1 MVFFNDNLS
10 DTILL
15 CVNSVT
21 LLGPWGHF
29 RTMKILGAAIGV
41 LTVCTASTV
50 SALTLNETIRYTL
63 ETNPEVL
70 AARHEYLA
78 RDQEV
83 DVAKAGYRPTLDV
96 AAGIGRQT
104 IESQSTGG
112 DEVTLTR
119 HESSVSATQMVFDG
133 FATSEEVNRQQAR
146 RNSSFF
152 KSSEVEE
159 NTALRASEVYL
170 NLLRQNEL
178 LDLARETLYEHQNI
192 HDQMVLRNKSGVGSK
207 ADLDQISARLALAN
221 SNMISAQSNLLDS
234 QTNFYRVTGMRPQ
247 LNTVETPKITPSI
260 PASLE
265 AAETLALTQHPTLK
279 SALADVESA
288 VAQYEATESVFWP
301 NLRIEADKRWDED
314 IDGVVGESEDLVVAL
329 RMRYN
334 LYNGGGDKSR
344 RKQTAHLIEQ
354 ARDIRNNTKRQVV
367 ESLRLSWSAHQTINE
382 QLKYLEM
389 HVRASLA
396 TKSAYQKQF
405 NIGRRTLLDLLNTEN
420 EVVDSKRTL
429 INATY
434 DQLFA
439 QYRIFNSMGQ
449 LLKEL
454 NGEQP

>member
-1 MVFFNDNLS
+1 MAPAF
-10 DTILL
+10 
-15 CVNSVT
+15 
-21 LLGPWGHF
+21 
-29 RTMKILGAAIGV
+29 
-41 LTVCTASTV
+41 
-50 SALTLNETIRYTL
+50 ALTLNETVRHTL
-63 ETNPEVL
+63 ETNPEVM
-70 AARHEYLA
+70 AARHEHLA
-78 RDQEV
+78 RTEEV
-83 DVAKAGYRPTLDV
+83 DIAKSGYLPSLDV

-104 IESQSTGG
+104 LDAQSTGG
-112 DEVTLTR
+112 EEKTLTR
-119 HESSVSATQMVFDG
+119 HESSIAARQMVFDG
-133 FATSEEVNRQQAR
+133 YATSEEVNRQLAR
-146 RNSSFF
+146 MNSALY
-152 KSSEVEE
+152 KAAEVEE
-159 NTALRASEVYL
+159 NTALRSAEVYL

-221 SNMISAQSNLLDS
+221 SNMISAQSNLLDA
-234 QTNFYRVTGMRPQ
+234 QTNFFRVTGLQPQ
-247 LNTVETPKITPSI
+247 IDDIEKPTIKQPI

-265 AAETLALTQHPTLK
+265 LAEELAIGQHPTLK
-279 SALADVESA
+279 SALADVDSA

-301 NLRIEADKRWDED
+301 NLQIEADKRWDED
-314 IDGVVGESEDLVVAL
+314 IDGVEGDSEDLVVAL

-344 RKQTAHLIEQ
+344 RRQTAHLLEQ
-354 ARDIRNNTKRQVV
+354 ARDIRNNTQRQVS
-367 ESLRLSWSAHQTINE
+367 ESLRLSWSAHQTINS

-429 INATY
+429 INAVY

-449 LLKEL
+449 LLVEL
-454 NGEQP
+454 DGSQP

>member
-1 MVFFNDNLS
+1 
-10 DTILL
+10 
-15 CVNSVT
+15 
-21 LLGPWGHF
+21 
-29 RTMKILGAAIGV
+29 MKKLGAVVALLAGAFV
-41 LTVCTASTV
+41 APAF
-50 SALTLNETIRYTL
+50 ALTLNETVRHTL
-63 ETNPEVL
+63 ETNPEVM
-70 AARHEYLA
+70 AARHEHLA
-78 RDQEV
+78 RTEEV
-83 DVAKAGYRPTLDV
+83 DIAKSGYLPSLDV

-104 IESQSTGG
+104 LDAQSTGG
-112 DEVTLTR
+112 EEKTLTR
-119 HESSVSATQMVFDG
+119 HESSIAARQMVFDG
-133 FATSEEVNRQQAR
+133 YATSEEVNRQLAR
-146 RNSSFF
+146 MNSALY
-152 KSSEVEE
+152 KAAEVEE
-159 NTALRASEVYL
+159 NTALRSAEVYL

-221 SNMISAQSNLLDS
+221 SNMISAQSNLLDA
-234 QTNFYRVTGMRPQ
+234 QTNFFRVTGLQPQ
-247 LNTVETPKITPSI
+247 IDDIEKPTIKQPI

-265 AAETLALTQHPTLK
+265 LAEELAIGQHPTLK
-279 SALADVESA
+279 SALADVDSA

-301 NLRIEADKRWDED
+301 NLQIEADKRWDED
-314 IDGVVGESEDLVVAL
+314 IDGVEGDSEDLVVAL

-344 RKQTAHLIEQ
+344 RRQTAHLLEQ
-354 ARDIRNNTKRQVV
+354 ARDIRNNTQRQVS
-367 ESLRLSWSAHQTINE
+367 ESLRLSWSAHQTINS

-429 INATY
+429 INAVY

-449 LLKEL
+449 LLVEL
-454 NGEQP
+454 DGSQP

>member
-1 MVFFNDNLS
+1 MN
-10 DTILL
+10 
-15 CVNSVT
+15 
-21 LLGPWGHF
+21 
-29 RTMKILGAAIGV
+29 ILGIAVGA
-41 LTVCTASTV
+41 LTMCAVSTA
-50 SALTLNETIRYTL
+50 SALTLNDAIRYTL
-63 ETNPEVL
+63 ETNPEIL
-70 AARHEYLA
+70 AARNEHLA
-78 RDQEV
+78 RNQEV
-83 DVAKAGYRPTLDV
+83 DVAKAGYRPTLDI

-112 DEVTLTR
+112 EEVTLTR
-119 HESSVSATQMVFDG
+119 HESSVAARQMVFDG

-146 RNSSFF
+146 ADSALY
-152 KSSEVEE
+152 KASEIEE
-159 NTALRASEVYL
+159 NTALRAADVYL
-170 NLLRQNEL
+170 NILRQNEL

-234 QTNFYRVTGMRPQ
+234 QTNFYRVTGLQPQ
-247 LNTVETPKITPSI
+247 INQVEVPKHIQSM
-260 PASLE
+260 PASVE
-265 AAETLALTQHPTLK
+265 SAEELALEQHPTLK
-279 SALADVESA
+279 SANADVESA

-301 NLRIEADKRWDED
+301 NLQIEADKRWDED

-334 LYNGGGDKSR
+334 LYNGGGDRSR

-354 ARDIRNNTKRQVV
+354 AKDIRNNTRRQVT
-367 ESLRLSWSAHQTINE
+367 ESLRLSWSAHQTIE
-382 QLKYLEM
+382 DQLKYLEM

-449 LLKEL
+449 LLREL

>member
-1 MVFFNDNLS
+1 M
-10 DTILL
+10 I
-15 CVNSVT
+15 
-21 LLGPWGHF
+21 P
-29 RTMKILGAAIGV
+29 
-41 LTVCTASTV
+41 ASG
-50 SALTLNETIRYTL
+50 LTLNETVKHTL
-63 ETNPEVL
+63 ETNPEVM
-70 AARHEYLA
+70 AARHEHLA
-78 RDQEV
+78 RTEEV
-83 DVAKAGYRPTLDV
+83 DIAKSGYLPSLDV

-104 IESQSTGG
+104 LDAQSTGG
-112 DEVTLTR
+112 EEKTLTR
-119 HESSVSATQMVFDG
+119 HESSIAARQMVFDG
-133 FATSEEVNRQQAR
+133 YATSEEVNRQLAR
-146 RNSSFF
+146 MNSALY
-152 KSSEVEE
+152 KAVEVEE
-159 NTALRASEVYL
+159 NTALRSAEVYL

-221 SNMISAQSNLLDS
+221 SNMISAQSNLLDA
-234 QTNFYRVTGMRPQ
+234 QTNFYRVTGLQPQ
-247 LNTVETPKITPSI
+247 INDIEKPSI
-260 PASLE
+260 VQTMPASLE
-265 AAETLALTQHPTLK
+265 LAEELALGQHPTLK
-279 SALADVESA
+279 SALADVDSA

-301 NLRIEADKRWDED
+301 NLQIEADKRWDED
-314 IDGVVGESEDLVVAL
+314 IDGVEGDSEDLVVAL

-344 RKQTAHLIEQ
+344 RRQTAHLLEQ
-354 ARDIRNNTKRQVV
+354 ARDIRNNTQRQVS
-367 ESLRLSWSAHQTINE
+367 ESLRLSWSAHQTINS

-449 LLKEL
+449 LLLEL
-454 NGEQP
+454 NGSKP

>member
-1 MVFFNDNLS
+1 MCAVS
-10 DTILL
+10 
-15 CVNSVT
+15 
-21 LLGPWGHF
+21 
-29 RTMKILGAAIGV
+29 
-41 LTVCTASTV
+41 TA
-50 SALTLNETIRYTL
+50 SALTLNDAIRYTL
-63 ETNPEVL
+63 ETNPEIL
-70 AARHEYLA
+70 AARNEHLA
-78 RDQEV
+78 RSQEV

-119 HESSVSATQMVFDG
+119 HESSVAARQMVFDG

-146 RNSSFF
+146 ADSALY
-152 KSSEVEE
+152 KASEIEE
-159 NTALRASEVYL
+159 NTALRAADVYL
-170 NLLRQNEL
+170 NILRQNEL

-234 QTNFYRVTGMRPQ
+234 QTNFYRVTGLQPQ
-247 LNTVETPKITPSI
+247 INQVEVPKHIQSM
-260 PASLE
+260 PASVE
-265 AAETLALTQHPTLK
+265 SAEELALEQHPTLK
-279 SALADVESA
+279 SANADVESA

-301 NLRIEADKRWDED
+301 NLQIEADKRWDED

-334 LYNGGGDKSR
+334 LYNGGGDRSR

-354 ARDIRNNTKRQVV
+354 AKDIRNNTRRQVT
-367 ESLRLSWSAHQTINE
+367 ESLRLSWSAHQTIE
-382 QLKYLEM
+382 DQLKYLEM

-449 LLKEL
+449 LLREL

>member
-1 MVFFNDNLS
+1 
-10 DTILL
+10 
-15 CVNSVT
+15 
-21 LLGPWGHF
+21 
-29 RTMKILGAAIGV
+29 MKILAIAVGA
-41 LTVCTASTV
+41 LTVCAVSTA
-50 SALTLNETIRYTL
+50 SALTLNEAIRYTL
-63 ETNPEVL
+63 ETNPEVM
-70 AARHEYLA
+70 AARNEHLA
-78 RDQEV
+78 RSQEV
-83 DVAKAGYRPTLDV
+83 DVAKAGYRPTLDI

-112 DEVTLTR
+112 EEVTLTR
-119 HESSVSATQMVFDG
+119 HESSVAARQMVFDG

-146 RNSSFF
+146 ANSALY
-152 KSSEVEE
+152 KAGEIEE
-159 NTALRASEVYL
+159 NTVLRAADVYL
-170 NLLRQNEL
+170 NILRQNEL

-234 QTNFYRVTGMRPQ
+234 QTNFYRVTGLQPQ
-247 LNTVETPKITPSI
+247 INQVEVPKHIQTM
-260 PASLE
+260 PASVE
-265 AAETLALTQHPTLK
+265 SAEELALEQHPTLK
-279 SALADVESA
+279 SANADVESA
-288 VAQYEATESVFWP
+288 VAQYEAAESVFWP
-301 NLRIEADKRWDED
+301 NLHIEADKRWDED

-354 ARDIRNNTKRQVV
+354 AKDIRNNTQRQVI
-367 ESLRLSWSAHQTINE
+367 ESLRLSWSAHQTIDD

-449 LLKEL
+449 LRREL
-454 NGEQP
+454 SGEQP

>member
-1 MVFFNDNLS
+1 VAPAF
-10 DTILL
+10 
-15 CVNSVT
+15 
-21 LLGPWGHF
+21 
-29 RTMKILGAAIGV
+29 
-41 LTVCTASTV
+41 
-50 SALTLNETIRYTL
+50 ALTLNETVRHTL
-63 ETNPEVL
+63 ETNPEVM
-70 AARHEYLA
+70 AARHEHLA
-78 RDQEV
+78 RTEEV
-83 DVAKAGYRPTLDV
+83 DIAKSGYLPSLDV

-104 IESQSTGG
+104 LDAQSTGG
-112 DEVTLTR
+112 EEKTLTR
-119 HESSVSATQMVFDG
+119 HESSIAARQMVFDG
-133 FATSEEVNRQQAR
+133 YATSEEVNRQLAR
-146 RNSSFF
+146 MNSALY
-152 KSSEVEE
+152 KAAEVEE
-159 NTALRASEVYL
+159 NTALRSAEVYL

-221 SNMISAQSNLLDS
+221 SNMISAQSNLLDA
-234 QTNFYRVTGMRPQ
+234 QTNFFRVTGLQPQ
-247 LNTVETPKITPSI
+247 IDDIEKPTIKQPI

-265 AAETLALTQHPTLK
+265 LAEELAIGQHPTLK
-279 SALADVESA
+279 SALADVDSA

-301 NLRIEADKRWDED
+301 NLQIEADKRWDED
-314 IDGVVGESEDLVVAL
+314 IDGVEGDSEDLVVAL

-344 RKQTAHLIEQ
+344 RRQTAHLLEQ
-354 ARDIRNNTKRQVV
+354 ARDIRNNTQRQVS
-367 ESLRLSWSAHQTINE
+367 ESLRLSWSAHQTINS

-429 INATY
+429 INAVY

-449 LLKEL
+449 LLVEL
-454 NGEQP
+454 DGSQP

>member
-1 MVFFNDNLS
+1 MCAVS
-10 DTILL
+10 
-15 CVNSVT
+15 
-21 LLGPWGHF
+21 
-29 RTMKILGAAIGV
+29 
-41 LTVCTASTV
+41 TA
-50 SALTLNETIRYTL
+50 SALTLNDAIRYTL
-63 ETNPEVL
+63 ETNPEIL
-70 AARHEYLA
+70 AAKNEHLA
-78 RDQEV
+78 RSQEV

-112 DEVTLTR
+112 EEVTLTR
-119 HESSVSATQMVFDG
+119 HESSVAARQMVFDG

-146 RNSSFF
+146 ADSALY
-152 KSSEVEE
+152 KASEIEE
-159 NTALRASEVYL
+159 NTALRAADVYL
-170 NLLRQNEL
+170 NILRQNEL

-234 QTNFYRVTGMRPQ
+234 QTNFYRVTGLQPQ
-247 LNTVETPKITPSI
+247 INQVEVPKHIQSM
-260 PASLE
+260 PASVE
-265 AAETLALTQHPTLK
+265 SAEELALEQHPTLK
-279 SALADVESA
+279 SANADVESA

-301 NLRIEADKRWDED
+301 NLQIEADKRWDED

-354 ARDIRNNTKRQVV
+354 AKDIRNNTRRQVT
-367 ESLRLSWSAHQTINE
+367 ESLRLSWSAHQTIE
-382 QLKYLEM
+382 DQLKYLEM

-449 LLKEL
+449 LLREL

>member
-1 MVFFNDNLS
+1 MCAVS
-10 DTILL
+10 
-15 CVNSVT
+15 
-21 LLGPWGHF
+21 
-29 RTMKILGAAIGV
+29 
-41 LTVCTASTV
+41 TA
-50 SALTLNETIRYTL
+50 SALTLNDAIRYTL
-63 ETNPEVL
+63 ETNPEIL
-70 AARHEYLA
+70 AAKNEHLA
-78 RDQEV
+78 RSQEV
-83 DVAKAGYRPTLDV
+83 DVAKAGYRPTLDI

-112 DEVTLTR
+112 EEVTLTR
-119 HESSVSATQMVFDG
+119 HESSVAARQMVFDG

-146 RNSSFF
+146 ADSALY
-152 KSSEVEE
+152 KASEIEE
-159 NTALRASEVYL
+159 NTALRAADVYL
-170 NLLRQNEL
+170 NILRQNEL

-234 QTNFYRVTGMRPQ
+234 QTNFYRVTGLQPQ
-247 LNTVETPKITPSI
+247 INQVEVPKHIQSM
-260 PASLE
+260 PASVE
-265 AAETLALTQHPTLK
+265 SAEELALEQHPTLK
-279 SALADVESA
+279 SANADVESA

-301 NLRIEADKRWDED
+301 NLQIEADKRWDED

-334 LYNGGGDKSR
+334 LYNGGGDRSR

-354 ARDIRNNTKRQVV
+354 AKDIRNNTRRQVT
-367 ESLRLSWSAHQTINE
+367 ESLRLSWSAHQTIE
-382 QLKYLEM
+382 DQLKYLEM

-449 LLKEL
+449 LLREL

>member
-1 MVFFNDNLS
+1 
-10 DTILL
+10 
-15 CVNSVT
+15 
-21 LLGPWGHF
+21 
-29 RTMKILGAAIGV
+29 MKILAIAVGA
-41 LTVCTASTV
+41 LTVCAVSTA
-50 SALTLNETIRYTL
+50 SALTLNEAIRYTL
-63 ETNPEVL
+63 ETNPEVM
-70 AARHEYLA
+70 AARNEHLA
-78 RDQEV
+78 RSQEV
-83 DVAKAGYRPTLDV
+83 DVAKAGYRPTLDI

-112 DEVTLTR
+112 EEVTLTR
-119 HESSVSATQMVFDG
+119 HESSVAARQMVFDG

-146 RNSSFF
+146 ANSALY
-152 KSSEVEE
+152 KAGEIEE
-159 NTALRASEVYL
+159 NTVLRAADVYL
-170 NLLRQNEL
+170 NILRQNEL

-234 QTNFYRVTGMRPQ
+234 QTNFYRVTGLQPQ
-247 LNTVETPKITPSI
+247 INQVEVPKHIQMM
-260 PASLE
+260 PASVE
-265 AAETLALTQHPTLK
+265 SAEELALEQHPTLK
-279 SALADVESA
+279 SANADVESA
-288 VAQYEATESVFWP
+288 VAQYEAAESVFWP
-301 NLRIEADKRWDED
+301 NLHIEADKRWDED

-354 ARDIRNNTKRQVV
+354 AKDIRNNTQRQVI
-367 ESLRLSWSAHQTINE
+367 ESLRLSWSAHQTIDD

-449 LLKEL
+449 LRREL
-454 NGEQP
+454 SGEQP

>member
-1 MVFFNDNLS
+1 
-10 DTILL
+10 
-15 CVNSVT
+15 
-21 LLGPWGHF
+21 
-29 RTMKILGAAIGV
+29 MKTLGAVVALLVGSVVIP
-41 LTVCTASTV
+41 ASG
-50 SALTLNETIRYTL
+50 LTLNETVKHTL
-63 ETNPEVL
+63 ETNPEVM
-70 AARHEYLA
+70 AARHEHLA
-78 RDQEV
+78 RTEEV
-83 DVAKAGYRPTLDV
+83 DIAKSGYLPSLDV

-104 IESQSTGG
+104 LDAQSTGG
-112 DEVTLTR
+112 EEKTLTR
-119 HESSVSATQMVFDG
+119 HESSIAARQMVFDG
-133 FATSEEVNRQQAR
+133 YATSEEVNRQLAR
-146 RNSSFF
+146 MNSALY
-152 KSSEVEE
+152 KAVEVEE
-159 NTALRASEVYL
+159 NTALRSAEVYL

-192 HDQMVLRNKSGVGSK
+192 HDQMVLRNKSGVGSR

-221 SNMISAQSNLLDS
+221 SNMISAQSNLLDA
-234 QTNFYRVTGMRPQ
+234 QTNFYRVTGLQPQ
-247 LNTVETPKITPSI
+247 INDIEKPSIAQTI

-265 AAETLALTQHPTLK
+265 LAEELALDQHPTLK
-279 SALADVESA
+279 SALADVDSA

-301 NLRIEADKRWDED
+301 NLQIEADKRWDED
-314 IDGVVGESEDLVVAL
+314 IDGVEGDSEDLVVAL

-344 RKQTAHLIEQ
+344 RRQTAHLLEQ
-354 ARDIRNNTKRQVV
+354 ARDIRNNTQRQVS
-367 ESLRLSWSAHQTINE
+367 ESLRLSWSAHQTINS

-449 LLKEL
+449 LLLEL
-454 NGEQP
+454 NGSKP

>member
-1 MVFFNDNLS
+1 VAPAF
-10 DTILL
+10 
-15 CVNSVT
+15 
-21 LLGPWGHF
+21 
-29 RTMKILGAAIGV
+29 
-41 LTVCTASTV
+41 
-50 SALTLNETIRYTL
+50 ALTLNETVRHTL
-63 ETNPEVL
+63 ETNPEVM
-70 AARHEYLA
+70 AARHEHLA
-78 RDQEV
+78 RTEEV
-83 DVAKAGYRPTLDV
+83 DIAKSGYLPSLDV

-104 IESQSTGG
+104 LDAQSTDG
-112 DEVTLTR
+112 EEKTLTR
-119 HESSVSATQMVFDG
+119 HESSIAARQMVFDG
-133 FATSEEVNRQQAR
+133 YATSEEVNRQLAR
-146 RNSSFF
+146 MNSALY
-152 KSSEVEE
+152 KAAEVEE
-159 NTALRASEVYL
+159 NTALRSAEVYL

-221 SNMISAQSNLLDS
+221 SNMISAQSNLLDA
-234 QTNFYRVTGMRPQ
+234 QTNFFRVTGLQPQ
-247 LNTVETPKITPSI
+247 IDDIEKPTIKQPI

-265 AAETLALTQHPTLK
+265 LAEELAIGQHPTLK
-279 SALADVESA
+279 SALADVDSA

-301 NLRIEADKRWDED
+301 NLQIEADKRWDED
-314 IDGVVGESEDLVVAL
+314 IDGVEGDSEDLVVAL

-344 RKQTAHLIEQ
+344 RRQTAHLLEQ
-354 ARDIRNNTKRQVV
+354 ARDIRNNTQRQVS
-367 ESLRLSWSAHQTINE
+367 ESLRLSWSAHQTINS

-429 INATY
+429 INAVY

-449 LLKEL
+449 LLVEL
-454 NGEQP
+454 DGSQP

>member
-1 MVFFNDNLS
+1 
-10 DTILL
+10 
-15 CVNSVT
+15 
-21 LLGPWGHF
+21 
-29 RTMKILGAAIGV
+29 MKKLGAVVALLVGSIV
-41 LTVCTASTV
+41 THA
-50 SALTLNETIRYTL
+50 SALTLNETVKHTL
-63 ETNPEVL
+63 ETNPEVM

-78 RDQEV
+78 RTEEV
-83 DVAKAGYRPTLDV
+83 DIAKSGYLPSLDV

-104 IESQSTGG
+104 LDAQSTGG
-112 DEVTLTR
+112 EEKTLTR
-119 HESSVSATQMVFDG
+119 HESSIAARQMVFDG
-133 FATSEEVNRQQAR
+133 YATSEEVNRQLAR
-146 RNSSFF
+146 MNSARY
-152 KSSEVEE
+152 KAVEVEE
-159 NTALRASEVYL
+159 NTALRSAEVYL

-221 SNMISAQSNLLDS
+221 SNMISAQSNLLDA
-234 QTNFYRVTGMRPQ
+234 QTNFFRVTGLQPQ
-247 LNTVETPKITPSI
+247 INEIEKPTIAQPI

-265 AAETLALTQHPTLK
+265 LAEELAVEQHPTLK
-279 SALADVESA
+279 SALADVDSA

-301 NLRIEADKRWDED
+301 NLQIEADKRWDED
-314 IDGVVGESEDLVVAL
+314 IDGVEGDSEDLVVAL

-344 RKQTAHLIEQ
+344 RRQTAHLLEQ
-354 ARDIRNNTKRQVV
+354 ARDIRNNTQRQVS
-367 ESLRLSWSAHQTINE
+367 ESLRLSWSAHQTINS

-396 TKSAYQKQF
+396 TKGAYQKQF

-429 INATY
+429 INAVY

-449 LLKEL
+449 LLVEL
-454 NGEQP
+454 NGSQP

>member
-1 MVFFNDNLS
+1 
-10 DTILL
+10 
-15 CVNSVT
+15 
-21 LLGPWGHF
+21 
-29 RTMKILGAAIGV
+29 MKTLGAVVALLVGSVVIP
-41 LTVCTASTV
+41 ASG
-50 SALTLNETIRYTL
+50 LTLNETVKHTL
-63 ETNPEVL
+63 ETNPEVM
-70 AARHEYLA
+70 AARHEHLA
-78 RDQEV
+78 RTEEV
-83 DVAKAGYRPTLDV
+83 DIAKSGYLPSLDV

-104 IESQSTGG
+104 LDAQSTGG
-112 DEVTLTR
+112 EEKTLTR
-119 HESSVSATQMVFDG
+119 HESSIAARQMVFDG
-133 FATSEEVNRQQAR
+133 YATSEEVNRQLAR
-146 RNSSFF
+146 MNSALY
-152 KSSEVEE
+152 KAVEVEE
-159 NTALRASEVYL
+159 NTALRSAEVYL

-221 SNMISAQSNLLDS
+221 SNMISAQSNLLDA
-234 QTNFYRVTGMRPQ
+234 QTNFYRVTGLQPQ
-247 LNTVETPKITPSI
+247 INDIEKPSI
-260 PASLE
+260 VQTMPASLE
-265 AAETLALTQHPTLK
+265 LAEELALGQHPTLK
-279 SALADVESA
+279 SALADVDSA

-301 NLRIEADKRWDED
+301 NLQIEADKRWDED
-314 IDGVVGESEDLVVAL
+314 IDGVEGDSEDLVVAL

-344 RKQTAHLIEQ
+344 RRQTAHLLEQ
-354 ARDIRNNTKRQVV
+354 ARDIRNNTQRQVS
-367 ESLRLSWSAHQTINE
+367 ESLRLSWSAHQTINS

-449 LLKEL
+449 LLLEL
-454 NGEQP
+454 NGSKP

>member
-1 MVFFNDNLS
+1 MN
-10 DTILL
+10 
-15 CVNSVT
+15 
-21 LLGPWGHF
+21 
-29 RTMKILGAAIGV
+29 ILGIAVGV
-41 LTVCTASTV
+41 LAMCAVSTA
-50 SALTLNETIRYTL
+50 SALTLNDAIRYTL
-63 ETNPEVL
+63 ETNPEIL
-70 AARHEYLA
+70 AARNEHLA
-78 RDQEV
+78 RSQEV

-119 HESSVSATQMVFDG
+119 HESSVAARQMVFDG

-146 RNSSFF
+146 ADSALY
-152 KSSEVEE
+152 KASEIEE
-159 NTALRASEVYL
+159 NTALRAADVYL
-170 NLLRQNEL
+170 NILRQNEL

-234 QTNFYRVTGMRPQ
+234 QTNFYRVTGLQPQ
-247 LNTVETPKITPSI
+247 INQVEVPKHIQSM
-260 PASLE
+260 PASVE
-265 AAETLALTQHPTLK
+265 SAEELALEQHPTLK
-279 SALADVESA
+279 SANADVESA

-301 NLRIEADKRWDED
+301 NLQIEADKRWDED

-334 LYNGGGDKSR
+334 LYNGGGDRSR

-354 ARDIRNNTKRQVV
+354 AKDIRNNTRRQVT
-367 ESLRLSWSAHQTINE
+367 ESLRLSWSAHQTIDD

-449 LLKEL
+449 LLREL

>member
-1 MVFFNDNLS
+1 MCAVS
-10 DTILL
+10 
-15 CVNSVT
+15 
-21 LLGPWGHF
+21 
-29 RTMKILGAAIGV
+29 
-41 LTVCTASTV
+41 TA
-50 SALTLNETIRYTL
+50 SALTLNDAIRYTL
-63 ETNPEVL
+63 ETNPEIL
-70 AARHEYLA
+70 AARNEHLA
-78 RDQEV
+78 RSQEV

-119 HESSVSATQMVFDG
+119 HESSVAARQMVFDG

-146 RNSSFF
+146 ADSALY
-152 KSSEVEE
+152 KASEIEE
-159 NTALRASEVYL
+159 NTALRAADVYL
-170 NLLRQNEL
+170 NILRQNEL

-234 QTNFYRVTGMRPQ
+234 QTNFYRVTGLQPQ
-247 LNTVETPKITPSI
+247 INQVEVPKHIQSM
-260 PASLE
+260 PASVE
-265 AAETLALTQHPTLK
+265 SAEELALEQHPTLK
-279 SALADVESA
+279 SANADVESA

-301 NLRIEADKRWDED
+301 NLQIEADKRWDED

-334 LYNGGGDKSR
+334 LYNGGGDRSR

-354 ARDIRNNTKRQVV
+354 AKDIRNNTRRQVT
-367 ESLRLSWSAHQTINE
+367 ESLRLSWSAHQTIDD

-449 LLKEL
+449 LLREL

>member
-1 MVFFNDNLS
+1 MCAVS
-10 DTILL
+10 
-15 CVNSVT
+15 
-21 LLGPWGHF
+21 
-29 RTMKILGAAIGV
+29 
-41 LTVCTASTV
+41 TA
-50 SALTLNETIRYTL
+50 SALTLNDAIRYTL
-63 ETNPEVL
+63 ETNPEIL
-70 AARHEYLA
+70 AARNEHLA
-78 RDQEV
+78 RNQEV
-83 DVAKAGYRPTLDV
+83 DVAKAGYRPTLDI

-112 DEVTLTR
+112 EEVTLTR
-119 HESSVSATQMVFDG
+119 HESSVAARQMVFDG

-146 RNSSFF
+146 ADSALY
-152 KSSEVEE
+152 KASEIEE
-159 NTALRASEVYL
+159 NTALRAADVYL
-170 NLLRQNEL
+170 NILRQNEL

-234 QTNFYRVTGMRPQ
+234 QTNFYRVTGLQPQ
-247 LNTVETPKITPSI
+247 INQVEVPKHIQSM
-260 PASLE
+260 PASVE
-265 AAETLALTQHPTLK
+265 SAEELALEQHPTLK
-279 SALADVESA
+279 SANADVESA

-301 NLRIEADKRWDED
+301 NLQIEADKRWDED

-334 LYNGGGDKSR
+334 LYNGGGDRSR

-354 ARDIRNNTKRQVV
+354 AKDIRNNTRRQVT
-367 ESLRLSWSAHQTINE
+367 ESLRLSWSAHQTIE
-382 QLKYLEM
+382 DQLKYLEM

-449 LLKEL
+449 LLREL